1 MCAKMTIRLTF
12 LLRYD
17 DIYHLSRLSPT
28 IFHQSFSFCRK
39 DSGLIIQHFLHTFPH
54 ILPVFSNNINSVRVL
69 HKKKLFF
76 IAAKIEIAW
85 DQWIIRL
92 RRGRG
97 LQKTYVN
104 NFVALFL

>member
-1 MCAKMTIRLTF
+1 MCEKMTIRLTF

-54 ILPVFSNNINSVRVL
+54 ILPVFFNNIKFSMCTSEVGSPLISSANR
-69 HKKKLFF
+69 
-76 IAAKIEIAW
+76 
-85 DQWIIRL
+85 
-92 RRGRG
+92 
-97 LQKTYVN
+97 
-104 NFVALFL
+104 